1 MSKLDDLTS
10 WHSSWSELRVVIFGL
25 GVSGFSAA
33 DTLAELGSKVL
44 VVADKSEPEYLDLL
58 SVLGVETFLGE
69 DVSEVLAKVSAF
81 SPDLVVTSPG
91 FRPDS
96 QQISWAKHA
105 GIPIWTDID
114 LAWRLRDKTG
124 KPADWIC
131 VTGTNG
137 KTTTVQ
143 LTTNILQAA
152 GLRAASCGNI
162 GTPILDCIRDEIGFD
177 VLVVELSS
185 FQLHYLNRIE
195 PFAAA
200 LLNVDLDHLDWHGSF
215 EEYRAAKSKIFEN
228 SEAACI
234 YNTTDDHTQK
244 LLEAAEV
251 QDGARAIGFG
261 IGFPGPSNLGYVED
275 VLVDNAFSPMRKSK
289 VIEALATVEQISKI
303 GVVTKH
309 LLQNVAAAAGL
320 ARAYGVSAK
329 AVGIGVSTFKLD
341 GHRIELILEK
351 DEISW
356 VDDSKATN
364 PHAAAASLNSFESVI
379 WLVGGLL
386 KGVDISELVK
396 TVSPRIKAAIVIGVD
411 RGDVLTALSGF
422 APHVPVIEIGD
433 GEDVMARAVAAAA
446 GLAGPGDTVL
456 LAPAS
461 ASMDQFKDYADRGN
475 QFASAVLKLNGMN
488 HG

>member
-1 MSKLDDLTS
+1 MSKLDKLTS
-10 WHSSWSELRVVIFGL
+10 WHSDWRDLRVVIFGL

-33 DTLAELGSKVL
+33 DTLAELGTEVL
-44 VVADKSEPEYLDLL
+44 VVAEKSEPEYLDLL
-58 SVLGVETFLGE
+58 SVLGVKTFLSTDSTQILE
-69 DVSEVLAKVSAF
+69 KLAEF
-81 SPDLVVTSPG
+81 SPDVVITSPG
-91 FRPDS
+91 FQPDNE
-96 QQISWAKHA
+96 QIVWAIDA

-114 LAWRLRDKTG
+114 LAWRLRDKKG

-143 LTTNILQAA
+143 LATHIFQAA

-195 PFAAA
+195 PFASA

-215 EEYRAAKSKIFEN
+215 ENYRAAKSKIFEN
-228 SEAACI
+228 AESACV
-234 YNTTDDHTQK
+234 YNTTDDHTRK
-244 LLEAAEV
+244 LLENAEV

-275 VLVDNAFSPMRKSK
+275 VLVDNAYSPLRKSK

-309 LLQNVAAAAGL
+309 LLQNVAAAAAL
-320 ARAYGVSAK
+320 TRAYGVSAK
-329 AVGIGVSTFKLD
+329 AVGEGVSTFRLD
-341 GHRIELILEK
+341 GHRIELVLQK
-351 DEISW
+351 DDISW

-364 PHAAAASLNSFESVI
+364 PHAAAASLNSFDSVI
-379 WLVGGLL
+379 WIVGGLL
-386 KGVDISELVK
+386 KGVDISGLVK
-396 TVSPRIKAAIVIGVD
+396 EVAPRIKAAIVIGVD
-411 RGDVLTALSGF
+411 RAAVLEAFSNF
-422 APHVPVIEIGD
+422 APKIPVIEIGD
-433 GEDVMARAVAAAA
+433 GDDVMPRAVAAAA
-446 GLAGPGDTVL
+446 GVSSAGDTVL
-456 LAPAS
+456 LAPAG

-475 QFASAVLKLNGMN
+475 QFSRAVLMMDGSSD
-488 HG
+488 G

>member
-1 MSKLDDLTS
+1 
-10 WHSSWSELRVVIFGL
+10 
-25 GVSGFSAA
+25 
-33 DTLAELGSKVL
+33 
-44 VVADKSEPEYLDLL
+44 
-58 SVLGVETFLGE
+58 
-69 DVSEVLAKVSAF
+69 
-81 SPDLVVTSPG
+81 
-91 FRPDS
+91 
-96 QQISWAKHA
+96 
-105 GIPIWTDID
+105 
-114 LAWRLRDKTG
+114 
-124 KPADWIC
+124 
-131 VTGTNG
+131 
-137 KTTTVQ
+137 
-143 LTTNILQAA
+143 
-152 GLRAASCGNI
+152 
-162 GTPILDCIRDEIGFD
+162 
-177 VLVVELSS
+177 
-185 FQLHYLNRIE
+185 
-195 PFAAA
+195 
-200 LLNVDLDHLDWHGSF
+200 
-215 EEYRAAKSKIFEN
+215 
-228 SEAACI
+228 
-234 YNTTDDHTQK
+234 
-244 LLEAAEV
+244 
-251 QDGARAIGFG
+251 
-261 IGFPGPSNLGYVED
+261 
-275 VLVDNAFSPMRKSK
+275 MRKSK

-329 AVGIGVSTFKLD
+329 AVGIGVSTFRLD

>member
-1 MSKLDDLTS
+1 MSKLENLTS
-10 WHSSWSELRVVIFGL
+10 WHSKWSELRVVIFGL
-25 GVSGFSAA
+25 GVSGFSVA
-33 DTLAELGSKVL
+33 DTLAELGCDLL

-58 SVLGVETFLGE
+58 DVLGVQTLVGE
-69 DVSEVLAKVSAF
+69 SEDSVFERLSQF

-96 QQISWAKHA
+96 NQISWANENS
-105 GIPIWTDID
+105 IPVWTDID
-114 LAWRLRDKTG
+114 LAWRLRDKLG

-143 LTTNILQAA
+143 LATHIFQTA

-162 GTPILDCIRDEIGFD
+162 GTPILDCIRDETGFD

-185 FQLHYLNRIE
+185 FQLHYLGEIQ

-200 LLNVDLDHLDWHGSF
+200 VLNVDLDHIDWHGSF
-215 EEYRAAKSKIFEN
+215 DAYRKAKGKIFEHV
-228 SEAACI
+228 EAACV
-234 YNTTDDHTQK
+234 YNTADPHTKK
-244 LLEAAEV
+244 LVEDADV
-251 QDGARAIGFG
+251 QEGARAVGFG
-261 IGFPGPSNLGYVED
+261 IGFPGPSDFGFVED

-289 VIEALATVEQISKI
+289 VIEALVTFEQISKI

-309 LLQNVAAAAGL
+309 LLQNIAAAAAL
-320 ARAYGVSAK
+320 TRSYGVPAK
-329 AVGIGVSTFKLD
+329 AVGDAVETFRLD
-341 GHRIELILEK
+341 GHRIELILTQN
-351 DEISW
+351 EIAW

-364 PHAAAASLNSFESVI
+364 PHAAAASLNSFDSVV

-386 KGVDISELVK
+386 KGVDISSLVK
-396 TVSPRIKAAIVIGVD
+396 DVAPRLKAAVVIGVD
-411 RGDVLTALSGF
+411 RTEVLGALAVN
-422 APHVPVIEIGD
+422 APDVPVIEIGD
-433 GEDVMARAVAAAA
+433 GEEVMSRAVSAAA

-461 ASMDQFKDYADRGN
+461 ASMDQFKDYADRGT
-475 QFASAVLKLNGMN
+475 QFANAVRKLNGVAD
-488 HG
+488 G

>member
-10 WHSSWSELRVVIFGL
+10 WHSSWPELRVVIFGL

-58 SVLGVETFLGE
+58 SVLGVETFLSE
-69 DVSEVLAKVSAF
+69 DVSEVLAKVSDF
-81 SPDLVVTSPG
+81 SPELVITSPG

-96 QQISWAKHA
+96 QQISWATQA
-105 GIPIWTDID
+105 GLPIWTDID

-215 EEYRAAKSKIFEN
+215 GDYRAAKSKIFEN

-234 YNTTDDHTQK
+234 YNTTDDHTQR

-329 AVGIGVSTFKLD
+329 AVGIGVSTFRLD
-341 GHRIELILEK
+341 GHRIELVLEK

-411 RGDVLTALSGF
+411 RGDVLAALSGF

-433 GEDVMARAVAAAA
+433 GEDVMARAVAAASGVA
-446 GLAGPGDTVL
+446 SRGDTVL

>member
-58 SVLGVETFLGE
+58 SVLGVETFLSE
-69 DVSEVLAKVSAF
+69 DVSTVLAKVAEF
-81 SPDLVVTSPG
+81 SPDLVLTSPG

-96 QQISWAKHA
+96 EQIRWATAA

-114 LAWRLRDKTG
+114 LAWRLRDKVG

-143 LTTNILQAA
+143 LTTHILQAA

-162 GTPILDCIRDEIGFD
+162 GTPILDCIRDETGFD

-185 FQLHYLNRIE
+185 FQLHYLQRIE

-215 EEYRAAKSKIFEN
+215 DHYRAAKSKVFEN
-228 SEAACI
+228 AEAACI
-234 YNTTDDHTQK
+234 YNTTDGHTQK
-244 LLEAAEV
+244 LLEDAEV

-289 VIEALATVEQISKI
+289 VIEALATIEQISKI

-320 ARAYGVSAK
+320 TRAYGVSAK
-329 AVGIGVSTFKLD
+329 AVGVGVSTFRLD
-341 GHRIELILEK
+341 GHRIELVLEK

-396 TVSPRIKAAIVIGVD
+396 NVSSRIKAAIVIGVD
-411 RGDVLTALSGF
+411 RGEVLKALSAF
-422 APHVPVIEIGD
+422 APNIPVIEIGD
-433 GEDVMARAVAAAA
+433 GDDVMSRAVAAAA
-446 GLAGPGDTVL
+446 GVASPGDTVL

-461 ASMDQFKDYADRGN
+461 ASMDQFKDYSDRGD
-475 QFASAVLKLNGMN
+475 QFSKAVLKLNGLSD
-488 HG
+488 G